1 MMERIL
7 VVDNDSK
14 TIHLLRQIFSNAG
27 YIVISAN
34 RPDRALQMAA
44 EEPFTLVISESIFQD
59 EMTGYTFIQHLREF
73 SEVPVVF
80 LTNKFEPEDIL
91 RCYESGADDVIAKP
105 FDSRVLLAK
114 IKALLNRCQRNQS
127 VPEVIDC
134 GRLTI
139 DQASRQ
145 VTIDDVSV
153 YLTETEYNLLLELAK
168 HHDQVMLHE
177 QLLESV
183 WGPEYRHEMDYLRSY
198 VHILR
203 KKLEEKPSSPSMIV
217 SLSGIGYKLVSVPSE
232 KKKA

>member
-44 EEPFTLVISESIFQD
+44 EEHFTLVISESIFQD
-59 EMTGYTFIQHLREF
+59 EMTGYTFIQRLREF

-232 KKKA
+232 KKRA